1 LKRFV
6 TDYGRKNGI
15 ASKATPVGKDPDRKV
30 AVVGSGPAGLTCAY
44 YLALK
49 GCDVTVYEKLPVAGG
64 MLAVG
69 IPDYRLPREVLD
81 AEIDFIRS
89 AGVTIRTGM
98 PLGDDLSIEDLF
110 QQGYRAVFLATGA
123 YESLTLGL
131 DQEEAEGVIPGLGLL
146 QRLNLGEEVQI
157 GKRVGI
163 VGGGNTAI
171 DVARSLLRTGMPEEV
186 IIFYRRTIKEMP
198 AFKEEIDAAIE
209 EGIKIEFLTSPVKVL
224 VVDGRLH
231 GCEFVRMELGEVD
244 SSGRRR
250 PVPIPGSEFRVE
262 LDNLVAAIGERPET
276 AFLSTQGLTESD
288 RGTLRVDPETLCT
301 NLEGVF
307 AGGDLAVGPN
317 TVVDAVAHGKLAARS
332 IEMYLNGETPHRE
345 YTVTKPSTYVEPVE
359 LTEEELFETRRTVTP
374 RLSIERRK
382 SGFEEVELGY
392 SAEEATREAR
402 RCLRCDLET
411 AEAQKFLET
420 AQSATKGG

>member
-1 LKRFV
+1 V
-6 TDYGRKNGI
+6 TDYARENGI
-15 ASKATPVGKDPDRKV
+15 AQKAPSVEKDPNRKV

-49 GCDVTVYEKLPVAGG
+49 GCSVTVYEKLSVPGG

-69 IPDYRLPREVLD
+69 IPDYRLPREVLN

-89 AGVTIRTGM
+89 AGVTIRTDT

-110 QQGYRAVFLATGA
+110 QEGYKAVFLATGA
-123 YESLTLGL
+123 YKSLTLGL
-131 DQEEAEGVIPGLGLL
+131 EQEQTEGVIPGLGLL
-146 QRLNLGEEVQI
+146 QKLNLDGQVQI
-157 GKRVGI
+157 GKRVGV
-163 VGGGNTAI
+163 VGGGNTAV
-171 DVARSLLRTGMPEEV
+171 DVARSLLRTGIPEEV
-186 IIFYRRTIKEMP
+186 TIFYRRTIKEMP

-209 EGIKIEFLTSPVKVL
+209 EGIKIEFLTSPVRIL
-224 VVDGRLH
+224 VADGRLR

-250 PVPIPGSEFRVE
+250 PVPIPSSEFSVE

-276 AFLSTQGLTESD
+276 AFLSKQGLTESEK
-288 RGTLRVDPETLCT
+288 GTLRVDPETLCT
-301 NLEGVF
+301 NVDGVF
-307 AGGDLAVGPN
+307 AGGDLAVGPD
-317 TVVDAVAHGKLAARS
+317 TVVNAVAHGKIAARS
-332 IEMYLNGETPHRE
+332 IEMYLNGETPHRKYE
-345 YTVTKPSTYVEPVE
+345 VTRPSRYVEPVE
-359 LTEEELFETRRTVTP
+359 LTEEELFETRRTATP

-392 SAEEATREAR
+392 SPEEATKEAR